1 MGSSMEPAM
10 RAADVMTRNVIC
22 VRPEA
27 TVMEAARLLLGAKVS
42 AVPVVDD
49 EGRMVGLLSEGDL
62 VRRVE
67 IDSQKRRSWWSTVFA
82 NRETLAAEYI
92 KSHGRLV
99 RDVMTTGVI
108 VAEQDTGLGVI
119 ADLMEKHHIKRVP
132 VVRDGK
138 VVGIVSRAN
147 MLQALIG
154 CPRTIRIGP
163 ADDTN
168 LRDRVMAEL
177 ERQPWSSFG
186 VANVIVQDGVARIW
200 GYAEN
205 QQHSEACRIA
215 AESVPGV
222 KGVENH
228 LVVQSHGVYIV

>member
-1 MGSSMEPAM
+1 MEPAM
-10 RAADVMTRNVIC
+10 RAADVMTRDVIC
-22 VRPEA
+22 VRPDA
-27 TVMEAARLLLGAKVS
+27 TVIEAARLLLGAKVS

-49 EGRMVGLLSEGDL
+49 EGRLVGLLSEGDL

-67 IDSQKRRSWWSTVFA
+67 IGSEKRRSGWRTVFVD
-82 NRETLAAEYI
+82 RVTLAGEYI

-108 VAEQDTGLGVI
+108 VAEEDTALAEI

-132 VVRDGK
+132 VVREGK

-154 CPRTIRIGP
+154 SPRVIPVGP
-163 ADDTN
+163 CDDAD
-168 LRDRVMAEL
+168 LRQRVTAEL

-186 VANVIVQDGVARIW
+186 VANVIVQDGVAQIW

-205 QQHSEACRIA
+205 ERHKEACRIA
-215 AESVPGV
+215 AESVAGI

-228 LVVQSHGVYIV
+228 LVVHSSGVYIM